1 MKIALKL
8 LIFYPSKA
16 HAMAGR
22 RPAVAR
28 SERSERSV
36 REALLQKIDLF
47 WLYPTQTTPK
57 KIFWPYPTQTT
68 PKKISLPLQK
78 GPSLTW
84 LSTRQYNKKK
94 FFTLKSSLTCGQI
107 FGIFEE
113 NEHVSTN
120 SYAKLGARHFWIYK
134 SRPSDPSKGGKK
146 GFFSVYLSPIRKVK
160 SDMWANLCYFWK
172 KWIYQHYFLCKIRRP
187 AFLNLWVKTLW
198 PL

>member
-1 MKIALKL
+1 MQR
-8 LIFYPSKA
+8 
-16 HAMAGR
+16 G
-22 RPAVAR
+22 
-28 SERSERSV
+28 
-36 REALLQKIDLF
+36 EALLQKIDLF

-57 KIFWPYPTQTT
+57 KI
-68 PKKISLPLQK
+68 SLPLQK

-84 LSTRQYNKKK
+84 SSTRQYNEKN
-94 FFTLKSSLTCGQI
+94 FFTLKSSPTCGQI

-134 SRPSDPSKGGKK
+134 SRPSDPSKGAKIGV
-146 GFFSVYLSPIRKVK
+146 FTVFTVYLSSIRKVK
-160 SDMWANLCYFWK
+160 SDMWANLWHFWK
-172 KWIYQHYFLCKIRRP
+172 KWICQHCFLCKIRCP

>member
-1 MKIALKL
+1 MAWVWYFSQRSARHGRPKR
-8 LIFYPSKA
+8 FYKKSTYFDFTQ
-16 HAMAGR
+16 H
-22 RPAVAR
+22 RPH
-28 SERSERSV
+28 
-36 REALLQKIDLF
+36 Q
-47 WLYPTQTTPK
+47 K
-57 KIFWPYPTQTT
+57 KIFGPYPTQTT

-134 SRPSDPSKGGKK
+134 SRPSDPSKGAKLRV
-146 GFFSVYLSPIRKVK
+146 FTHLSP
-160 SDMWANLCYFWK
+160 
-172 KWIYQHYFLCKIRRP
+172 YQ
-187 AFLNLWVKTLW
+187 VS
-198 PL
+198 